1 MTAEEIAALVVYLV
15 SEEARGVNG
24 QAIVLDGGGFVG

>member
-1 MTAEEIAALVVYLV
+1 MTPEEVAHVAVMLL

-24 QAIVLDGGGFVG
+24 QAINIDGGGVMF